1 MSDGLSPVCV
11 LVRPW
16 AASDRFAF
24 VQVRAGARGAGRL
37 IAGVVVLFDNPE
49 RGRVLV
55 RRLVGWARAYYRV
68 HLDDS
73 ALPWL
78 DDDGARRNG
87 TAEPV

>member
-24 VQVRAGARGAGRL
+24 VQVRSGARGTGRL

-68 HLDDS
+68 YLDDS

-78 DDDGARRNG
+78 DDDNGA
-87 TAEPV
+87 

>member
-11 LVRPW
+11 LVRSW
-16 AASDRFAF
+16 GSSDRFAF

-37 IAGVVVLFDNPE
+37 IAGAVVLLDNPE

-78 DDDGARRNG
+78 DDDNGA
-87 TAEPV
+87 